1 MSNNDDWSKEEIKKF
16 EAMIEDPTAHQLKA
30 YYDAKEKA
38 CIDAMKS
45 STSKNPHNKGS
56 NLAEFWNYVYNHFYN
71 IQ

>member
-1 MSNNDDWSKEEIKKF
+1 MSKNDKWSKEEIEKF
-16 EAMIEDPTAHQLKA
+16 EEMIEDPTSHQLKS

-56 NLAEFWNYVYNHFYN
+56 NLAEFWEYVYSHFYN